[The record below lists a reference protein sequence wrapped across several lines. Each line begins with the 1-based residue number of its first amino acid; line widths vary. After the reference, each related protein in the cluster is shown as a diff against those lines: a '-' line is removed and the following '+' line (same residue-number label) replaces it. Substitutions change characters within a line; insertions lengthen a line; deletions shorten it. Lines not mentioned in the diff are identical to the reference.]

1 MGLFGRKKKKRAKKP
16 VLEPVAASVA
26 PVAVAAPVTQVQP
39 IVELASPPT
48 NIQPDM
54 VIEMD
59 MDIQPAVAAA
69 QPAVELAPAAQPV
82 APAGQPADWH
92 KRSEKPLMDIHRRLD
107 SMLEEDSA
115 SLEERYRERFGDK
128 LPKSVA
134 GTAPAK
140 QEEPAAEGKK
150 ITFKSRSGIS
160 FKPRA
165 AAPAE
170 AAEAEEEPAAVKA
183 EEELAAAEAPAAE
196 DTPLSDASPGIGS
209 RLAGRARSA
218 GSRTKGAIGSGAS
231 AVGRGAR
238 ATGAAISSG
247 ARATGSAVGS
257 GARATGS
264 AIGSGASKFAGLFRR
279 GDSSDA
285 KPAAKKATAKKAAPK
300 KRAAAKKKAKPDY
313 GAMTSAQLKVA
324 LKKKG
329 LPVSGKKAELV
340 KRLQKA

>member
-1 MGLFGRKKKKRAKKP
+1 M
-16 VLEPVAASVA
+16 LEPLTASVA
-26 PVAVAAPVTQVQP
+26 PVAVAAPVAQAQP

-59 MDIQPAVAAA
+59 MDIQPAV
-69 QPAVELAPAAQPV
+69 ELAPAVQPA

-134 GTAPAK
+134 GGALAK
-140 QEEPAAEGKK
+140 KEEPAAEGKK
-150 ITFKSRSGIS
+150 ITFKSRSKIS
-160 FKPRA
+160 FKPQ
-165 AAPAE
+165 APAAVDPE
-170 AAEAEEEPAAVKA
+170 PAAEAEEEP
-183 EEELAAAEAPAAE
+183 AAAEAPAAE
-196 DTPLSDASPGIGS
+196 DTSSGDG
-209 RLAGRARSA
+209 ARRT

-238 ATGAAISSG
+238 ATGSAI
-247 ARATGSAVGS
+247 GS
-257 GARATGS
+257 GARATGA
-264 AIGSGASKFAGLFRR
+264 AIGSGASKFTGLFRR
-279 GDSSDA
+279 GDSGDA
-285 KPAAKKATAKKAAPK
+285 KPAAKKATPK
-300 KRAAAKKKAKPDY
+300 KRAVAKKKAKPDY
-313 GAMTSAQLKVA
+313 GAMTGAQLKA
-324 LKKKG
+324 ELKKQG
-329 LPVSGKKAELV
+329 LPISGKKAELV

>member
-26 PVAVAAPVTQVQP
+26 PVAAVAPVAQMQP
-39 IVELASPPT
+39 IVELASLPT

-59 MDIQPAVAAA
+59 MDIQPAVVAAL
-69 QPAVELAPAAQPV
+69 PAVEL

-160 FKPRA
+160 FKPRV
-165 AAPAE
+165 AAPAD
-170 AAEAEEEPAAVKA
+170 AVKA
-183 EEELAAAEAPAAE
+183 EEEPAAAEAPAAE
-196 DTPLSDASPGIGS
+196 DIPPGDASPGIGS
-209 RLAGRARSA
+209 RLAGGARSA

-238 ATGAAISSG
+238 ATGAAIGSG
-247 ARATGSAVGS
+247 VRATGSAIGS

-264 AIGSGASKFAGLFRR
+264 AIGSGASKFADLSRR

-285 KPAAKKATAKKAAPK
+285 KPAAKKPAAKKAAAKKAAPK

-313 GAMTSAQLKVA
+313 GAMTSTQLKA
-324 LKKKG
+324 ELKKQG
-329 LPVSGKKAELV
+329 LPVSGRKAELV

>member
-16 VLEPVAASVA
+16 VLEPLTASVA
-26 PVAVAAPVTQVQP
+26 PVAVAAPVAQAQP

-59 MDIQPAVAAA
+59 MDIQPAV
-69 QPAVELAPAAQPV
+69 ELAPAVQPA

-92 KRSEKPLMDIHRRLD
+92 KRREKPLMDIHRRLD

-134 GTAPAK
+134 GGALAK
-140 QEEPAAEGKK
+140 KEEPAAEGKK
-150 ITFKSRSGIS
+150 ITFKSRSKIS
-160 FKPRA
+160 FKPQ
-165 AAPAE
+165 APAAVDPE
-170 AAEAEEEPAAVKA
+170 PAAEAEEEP
-183 EEELAAAEAPAAE
+183 AAAEAPAAE
-196 DTPLSDASPGIGS
+196 DTSSGDASPSIGS
-209 RLAGRARSA
+209 RIVGGARRT

-238 ATGAAISSG
+238 ATGSAI
-247 ARATGSAVGS
+247 GS
-257 GARATGS
+257 GARATGA
-264 AIGSGASKFAGLFRR
+264 AIGSGASKFTGLFRR
-279 GDSSDA
+279 GDSGDA
-285 KPAAKKATAKKAAPK
+285 KPAAKKATPK
-300 KRAAAKKKAKPDY
+300 KRAVAKKKAKPDY
-313 GAMTSAQLKVA
+313 GAMTGAQLKA
-324 LKKKG
+324 ELKKQG
-329 LPVSGKKAELV
+329 LPISGKKAELV

>member
-26 PVAVAAPVTQVQP
+26 PVAAAAPVVQAQP

-59 MDIQPAVAAA
+59 MDNQPAVAAA
-69 QPAVELAPAAQPV
+69 QPAVELAPAAQPA

-134 GTAPAK
+134 GTVPAK
-140 QEEPAAEGKK
+140 QEEPAVEGKK

-160 FKPRA
+160 FKSRA
-165 AAPAE
+165 AAPVDAS
-170 AAEAEEEPAAVKA
+170 EAEEEP
-183 EEELAAAEAPAAE
+183 AAAEAPAAE
-196 DTPLSDASPGIGS
+196 DTQPGDASPGIGS
-209 RLAGRARSA
+209 RLAGGARSA

-238 ATGAAISSG
+238 ATGAAIGSG
-247 ARATGSAVGS
+247 ARATGSAIGS

-279 GDSSDA
+279 GDSGDTKPVA
-285 KPAAKKATAKKAAPK
+285 KKPAAKKAAS
-300 KRAAAKKKAKPDY
+300 KKKAKPDY
-313 GAMTSAQLKVA
+313 GAMTGAQLKAA
-324 LKKKG
+324 LKKQG

>member
-26 PVAVAAPVTQVQP
+26 PVAVAAPVAQVQP

-69 QPAVELAPAAQPV
+69 QPAVELAPAVQPA

-140 QEEPAAEGKK
+140 KEEPAAEGKK
-150 ITFKSRSGIS
+150 ITFKSRSKIS
-160 FKPRA
+160 FKPQAPA
-165 AAPAE
+165 AADPE
-170 AAEAEEEPAAVKA
+170 PAAEAEEE
-183 EEELAAAEAPAAE
+183 LTAAEAPAAE
-196 DTPLSDASPGIGS
+196 DTLSGDASPGIGS
-209 RLAGRARSA
+209 RIASGARRT

-238 ATGAAISSG
+238 ATGSAI
-247 ARATGSAVGS
+247 GS
-257 GARATGS
+257 GARATGA
-264 AIGSGASKFAGLFRR
+264 AIGSGASKFTGLFRR
-279 GDSSDA
+279 GDSGDA
-285 KPAAKKATAKKAAPK
+285 KPAAKKAAPK

-313 GAMTSAQLKVA
+313 GAMTGAQLKA
-324 LKKKG
+324 ELKKQG